1 MEVTKKEGKPPKKEK
16 VKSRNVKESAWNG
29 ITQFVFAKDP
39 LAVGFLH
46 LLIIFLSFSLSLSHT
61 QRNTAL
67 HGMQIRLLSQLSLKL
82 IVFFSL

>member
-46 LLIIFLSFSLSLSHT
+46 LLIIFLSLSLTH
-61 QRNTAL
+61 RNTAL